1 MALVFLSMMLRKGQD
16 KQKRTKKKQ
25 EKPRADCK
33 LAQKN
38 IEITIYM
45 MHERINVMMH
55 ALMQ

>member
-1 MALVFLSMMLRKGQD
+1 MAD
-16 KQKRTKKKQ
+16 Y
-25 EKPRADCK
+25 K

-45 MHERINVMMH
+45 MHEQYNVMMH

>member
-1 MALVFLSMMLRKGQD
+1 MALVFLGMRLRKGQD

-25 EKPRADCK
+25 EKLRADCK

-45 MHERINVMMH
+45 MHE
-55 ALMQ
+55 